1 MVGRIR
7 VDREPPPIDPAHP
20 ARIAIS
26 HIYGGQVHWEVRAIK
41 EICGTDAIDLIPRTQ
56 LTDFLPP
63 QIRPASEARS
73 LTDQLR
79 SIKPNYSSYR
89 IVLINGTGTMLG
101 DNLVGAGVFHRLQT
115 LMKSSGLEVRL
126 TVVLGANAAQGSMS
140 LWQRWDWVERVEPC
154 SVSLELIQ
162 DFDAMLDFSRLL
174 KMDGYSTENFFDF
187 YTNHFGAERTLFPK
201 ASRNPAIRIQ
211 RRALDEAKTFLAP
224 YVGKR
229 LILLQS
235 KASTE
240 ARSMPASFIKA
251 LLQNLLGDR
260 ENSERIVMLFGSIPA
275 GVEHLSDHL
284 LCCDAFTQE
293 SIDRYFA
300 LIAVCDEVITVDSLA
315 LHVAMGLNKPGKA
328 YFSLSPPEIRL
339 RYAPQIS
346 GHLIPGA
353 QDLPYWHKH
362 KSDDAWD
369 RWSEAYEKAWNML
382 GQA

>member
-41 EICGTDAIDLIPRTQ
+41 EICGEDVIDLIPRTQ

-101 DNLVGAGVFHRLQT
+101 DNLVGAGVFHRLHT
-115 LMKSSGLEVRL
+115 LMKSSGLELRL

-154 SVSLELIQ
+154 SVSLEFIQ
-162 DFDAMLDFSRLL
+162 NFDAMLDFSRLL

-187 YTNHFGAERTLFPK
+187 YINHFGAERTLFPK

-211 RRALDEAKTFLAP
+211 RRALDEAKSFLAP
-224 YVGKR
+224 YAGKR

-240 ARSMPASFIKA
+240 AR
-251 LLQNLLGDR
+251 
-260 ENSERIVMLFGSIPA
+260 
-275 GVEHLSDHL
+275 
-284 LCCDAFTQE
+284 
-293 SIDRYFA
+293 
-300 LIAVCDEVITVDSLA
+300 
-315 LHVAMGLNKPGKA
+315 
-328 YFSLSPPEIRL
+328 
-339 RYAPQIS
+339 
-346 GHLIPGA
+346 
-353 QDLPYWHKH
+353 
-362 KSDDAWD
+362 
-369 RWSEAYEKAWNML
+369 
-382 GQA
+382 